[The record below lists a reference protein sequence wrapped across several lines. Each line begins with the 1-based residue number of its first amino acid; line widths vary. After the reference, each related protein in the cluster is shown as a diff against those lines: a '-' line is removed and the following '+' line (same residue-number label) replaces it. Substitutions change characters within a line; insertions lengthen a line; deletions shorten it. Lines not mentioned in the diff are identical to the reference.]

1 MTSFTKGH
9 AMSQAGFTMRTDPL
23 AARLA
28 RNYSRLPKKS
38 AALRIITSRE
48 NGAMYSNSLREVLQS
63 AYGVE
68 VGAYS
73 YGSLL
78 TPGAAD
84 RYTTIGR
91 YVSIGP
97 NVRRF
102 GASHPMDHLSLHPIW
117 YNPRL
122 SYVDSGSDV
131 ERTPCEIADEAWI
144 GANVVIVPGCRR
156 IGVGAVVSAGAV
168 VTKDVPD
175 FAVVGGS
182 PAKLIKMRLD
192 EPVREALL
200 HERPWD
206 LDPEEADA
214 LLSQIARRF
223 GTPSLHSGRG

>member
-1 MTSFTKGH
+1 
-9 AMSQAGFTMRTDPL
+9 MSEAGFTMTTDPL
-23 AARLA
+23 AAWLA
-28 RNYSRLPKKS
+28 RHYAVLPKKS
-38 AALRIITSRE
+38 AALRVITSRE
-48 NGAMYSNSLREVLQS
+48 NGAMYSNSLREVLRS
-63 AYGVE
+63 AYGVD

-78 TPGAAD
+78 TPGSAD
-84 RYTTIGR
+84 RHTTIGR

-122 SYVDSGSDV
+122 SYVDAGADV
-131 ERTPCEIADEAWI
+131 ERTPCEIADEAWL
-144 GANVVIVPGCRR
+144 GANVIIVPGCRR

-182 PAKLIKMRLD
+182 PAKLIKMRLE
-192 EPVREALL
+192 EPVRQALL
-200 HERPWD
+200 KERPWD
-206 LDPEEADA
+206 LDPAEADA
-214 LLSQIARRF
+214 LLKEIAKRF
-223 GTPSLHSGRG
+223 DAPNLHSGR